1 MSKEII
7 YNLPYE
13 EDGQIKKIDLK
24 ISFVPNGYIKLYNEI
39 MHDSFKVKT
48 AWDDISDINTKI
60 SALMVEQP
68 DGFFEQIESLESKK
82 SELENM
88 ILELAN
94 LDIERR
100 RIELISILLKKNG
113 YTQEFLHDPDF
124 WEWSIE
130 PGYIIDFMSA
140 VAFKDIDTKKK
151 IN

>member
-13 EDGQIKKIDLK
+13 EDGQIKKIELK

-68 DGFFEQIESLESKK
+68 DGFFEQIDQCR
-82 SELENM
+82 N
-88 ILELAN
+88 
-94 LDIERR
+94 
-100 RIELISILLKKNG
+100 
-113 YTQEFLHDPDF
+113 Q
-124 WEWSIE
+124 
-130 PGYIIDFMSA
+130 
-140 VAFKDIDTKKK
+140 
-151 IN
+151 